1 MLGIVNASESYPYP
15 LVKYDR
21 HRKYEDLFL
30 IIQIF
35 LCNFAIAA
43 VEGFDFLAGGCYH
56 QDKKKERLE
65 CAASACYSPS
75 SR

>member
-1 MLGIVNASESYPYP
+1 MLGFVYASEFYPHP

-30 IIQIF
+30 NIQIF
-35 LCNFAIAA
+35 LCYFVVAT
-43 VEGFDFLAGGCYH
+43 VDGLDFLTGGCYH

-65 CAASACYSPS
+65 ISVREVYSPS